1 MNVNEPNRHYR
12 RVDETPPAHASAGSG
27 HGMTD
32 TRLLILVVERDPQIR
47 ELEAHYLHAAGF
59 AVEFA
64 LDGNAALAQ
73 AQALHPDLIITEI
86 LVPHLD
92 GLALC
97 RRLKAAPETAD
108 ISVLVFSILASRA
121 RALEAG
127 ADAFLMKPLGEHRLL
142 TTVQALL
149 ETRAARQEAQAR

>member
-1 MNVNEPNRHYR
+1 MNVTESNRHYR
-12 RVDETPPAHASAGSG
+12 RADDAPRAHAPAATG
-27 HGMTD
+27 HGKPGAK
-32 TRLLILVVERDPQIR
+32 LLILVVERDPHIR
-47 ELEAHYLHAAGF
+47 ELEAHYLNAAGF

-73 AQALHPDLIITEI
+73 ARSRHPDLIITEI

-142 TTVQALL
+142 TTVQELL
-149 ETRAARQEAQAR
+149 ENRLIRQEARA

>member
-1 MNVNEPNRHYR
+1 MDVTEPMRHFR
-12 RVDETPPAHASAGSG
+12 RAEDLSRAHAPVSG
-27 HGMTD
+27 RREP
-32 TRLLILVVERDPQIR
+32 TRGPKLLILVVERDPHIR
-47 ELEAHYLHAAGF
+47 ELETHYLNAAGF

-64 LDGNAALAQ
+64 LDGNAALAH
-73 AQALHPDLIITEI
+73 AQLLHPDLIITEI

-97 RRLKAAPETAD
+97 RRLKADPVTAD
-108 ISVLVFSILASRA
+108 ISILVFSILASRV

-142 TTVQALL
+142 TTVQQLL
-149 ETRAARQEAQAR
+149 ENRVTRQEAQA

>member
-1 MNVNEPNRHYR
+1 MDVTEPMRHFR
-12 RVDETPPAHASAGSG
+12 RADDPPRPHAPVGG
-27 HGMTD
+27 PRDLLQGPK
-32 TRLLILVVERDPQIR
+32 LLILVVERDPHIR
-47 ELEAHYLHAAGF
+47 ELETHYLNAAGF

-64 LDGNAALAQ
+64 LDGHAALAQ
-73 AQALHPDLIITEI
+73 AQLLHPDLIITEI

-97 RRLKAAPETAD
+97 RRLKAAPETAG
-108 ISVLVFSILASRA
+108 ISILVFSILASRA

-142 TTVQALL
+142 TTVQQLL
-149 ETRAARQEAQAR
+149 ENRVTRQEAQA